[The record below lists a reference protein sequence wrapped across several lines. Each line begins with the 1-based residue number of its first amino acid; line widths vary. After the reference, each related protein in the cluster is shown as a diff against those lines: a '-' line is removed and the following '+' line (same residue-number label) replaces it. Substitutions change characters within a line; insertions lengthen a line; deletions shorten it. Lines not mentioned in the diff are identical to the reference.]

1 MSAPAPSDVNT
12 SSQSNSASNEH
23 SSREKSSSGTGKT
36 KAEKVMTAQFALQP
50 CFENIARR
58 PAYLPDPK
66 DFDGN
71 IVELDVI
78 SNSFRVR
85 IAENFSCDIIKYDV
99 LFDPPLQEDAKIRE
113 EILMDLEADIKER
126 TGDHA
131 LDNARLYCWQPLQ
144 DQRDEIKW
152 NPEELVAID
161 YAGNA
166 PYEGKV
172 TLKAGQR
179 KDLAELDNQFQSQI
193 CSVFLRQLCR
203 RLEFTRMGRNHYDP
217 KSESRQVDM
226 SAVRN
231 YTGSLLFMDGFRM
244 SLEYTS
250 YIDRANASIVPT
262 ISLTIDA
269 CSRVLEER
277 TVQDV
282 IDEIG
287 NASQNFGQKKKNIIA
302 EIKGRAVL
310 TDYNNKIFKI
320 DSVEF
325 NASPKKKKMW
335 HAPNNETPKEI
346 TVKEYYMQQYKIDT
360 SDYDDY
366 KILLVHDLSPRVRDA
381 GKTRK
386 LYIIPA
392 LCHLTGY
399 PAKIR
404 RNHMLMKKISRANKL
419 PSRIRCEKVIKCA
432 ERLSQAASSSDSPL
446 QITAQID
453 VIQGRMIAPAPMY
466 LAQKGKGAPKE
477 IEINSLQANWKK
489 FGMFDQKKLEDKK
502 WAVVY
507 GRKVEKKIDKMVRA
521 MQTQTKPMGKDIL
534 GEPVRV
540 KVDKE
545 ENTKLWDEL
554 ITNAIEKHK
563 LTAVVVVIPCSRQPG
578 FDEKQN
584 ADLIYGTVKR
594 VCSKEQGVA
603 SQCIQSCNIDTSHV
617 IVGITRQLFTKLGSI
632 PWKLKFALLGKALDL
647 CKPTMLVGIDVN
659 HDRKSP
665 VSPVAFVSSWDRDFV
680 RYHSQLRYHKLADE
694 VMNSEEMCQFMS
706 SALKNFKSKN
716 RIFPS
721 QVIVYR
727 DGIASTQIEHVDKHE
742 LQGISTA
749 FKNLGVKPKLEFIL
763 VNKRVNSRFV
773 HEKTYQNVPKG
784 LVVDDKVVSSQYWDF
799 YLTPADAP
807 EGCTSTPTRF
817 IVIRDGLSLR
827 QKKGSLQ
834 LEAFTKQLC
843 NLYFNWPGPV
853 RVPSCVKN
861 ADKLTT
867 QFGSAVNGEVPH
879 SLLQNTYHFL

>member
-1 MSAPAPSDVNT
+1 MAARPNPRDVNI
-12 SSQSNSASNEH
+12 SSSSNSNSHSGSH
-23 SSREKSSSGTGKT
+23 SSAGTGTT
-36 KAEKVMTAQFALQP
+36 KAERVMTTQFALQP

-58 PAYLPDPK
+58 PAFIPDPAQYN
-66 DFDGN
+66 GN
-71 IVELDVI
+71 ITELDVI
-78 SNSFRVR
+78 SNSFSVKL
-85 IAENFSCDIIKYDV
+85 AENFSCDIIKYDV
-99 LFDPPLQEDAKIRE
+99 LFDPPLQEDAKMRE
-113 EILMDLEADIKER
+113 EILMDLEADIKEE

-131 LDNARLYCWQPLQ
+131 LDNARIYCWQPLKEAREGK
-144 DQRDEIKW
+144 DW
-152 NPEELVAID
+152 NPKEHTQIKYV
-161 YAGNA
+161 GNA
-166 PYEGKV
+166 SYEGTV

-179 KDLAELDNQFQSQI
+179 KDLSDLDNQFQSQI

-203 RLEFTRMGRNHYDP
+203 KLDFTRMGRNHYDP
-217 KSESRQVDM
+217 KSENRQVDM

-231 YTGSLLFMDGFRM
+231 YSGSLLFMDGFRM

-250 YIDRANASIVPT
+250 YIDRVNQEIVPT
-262 ISLTIDA
+262 ISLTVDA

-282 IDEIG
+282 IDKITSDAQNKGLRKKEIIG
-287 NASQNFGQKKKNIIA
+287 

-325 NASPKKKKMW
+325 YTSPSKQKIW
-335 HAPNNETPKEI
+335 HAPNNEVPREI
-346 TVKEYYMQQYKIDT
+346 TVKEYYKEQYNIDT
-360 SDYDDY
+360 DDY
-366 KILLVHDLSPRVRDA
+366 EECDILLCHDLSPRVRDA

-419 PSRIRCEKVIKCA
+419 PSKVRCEKVIKCA
-432 ERLSQAASSSDSPL
+432 QRLSEAALGSDSPL
-446 QITAQID
+446 LISP
-453 VIQGRMIAPAPMY
+453 VIQPIRGRMIAPAPMF
-466 LAQKGKGAPKE
+466 LQNKNATKK
-477 IEINSLQANWKK
+477 IEIANLQAQWKR
-489 FGMFDQKKLEDKK
+489 FGMFDQKKLAENE
-502 WAVVY
+502 WAVVFS
-507 GRKVEKKIDKMVRA
+507 RKVSKKIKKMVKG
-521 MQTQTKPMGKDIL
+521 MKEQTKPMGAAVLGDPIEVEIKKDTN
-534 GEPVRV
+534 V
-540 KVDKE
+540 KCWGDQIREV
-545 ENTKLWDEL
+545 
-554 ITNAIEKHK
+554 ITKHK
-563 LTAVVVVIPCSRQPG
+563 LTAVVAVIPCSKQPS
-578 FDEKQN
+578 FDEKQT
-584 ADLIYGTVKR
+584 ADEIYSIVKR
-594 VCSKEQGVA
+594 VCSKEEGIA

-617 IVGITRQLFTKLGSI
+617 ITGITRQLFTKLGSI
-632 PWKLKFALLGKALDL
+632 PWKLKFSLLGKAINLT
-647 CKPTMLVGIDVN
+647 KPTMLVGIDVN
-659 HDRKSP
+659 HDRKAST
-665 VSPVAFVSSWDRDFV
+665 SPVAFVSSWDRDFV

-694 VMNSEEMCQFMS
+694 VMNAEEMSTFMI

-716 RIFPS
+716 RRFPQ

-742 LQGISTA
+742 LQGIRQA
-749 FKNLGVKPKLEFIL
+749 FEKLQMKKTPKLQFIL

-773 HEKTYQNVPKG
+773 HKDTFQNVPKG
-784 LVVDDKVVSSQYWDF
+784 LVVDDVVVSSQYWDF

-827 QKKGSLQ
+827 EKKGSLE

-879 SLLQNTYHFL
+879 SLLQNSYHFL